1 MGDLCDNIGLVGV
14 SAKHATIF
22 HNSLPTSMV
31 FGGAKDCC
39 KLSILLAV
47 PSFFNSFAAS
57 WRWGRTTAH
66 APYAQNGD
74 YGNAGRGLSFA
85 VSPSLF
91 VKLRR
96 L

>member
-1 MGDLCDNIGLVGV
+1 MGDLCDNIGFVGV

-47 PSFFNSFAAS
+47 PSFA
-57 WRWGRTTAH
+57 GG
-66 APYAQNGD
+66 GD
-74 YGNAGRGLSFA
+74 VLLRMRHTHKMVTMETPVE
-85 VSPSLF
+85 VSVSQSHQVYL
-91 VKLRR
+91 
-96 L
+96 